1 MNNLICILGHTAAG
15 KTALAAHLASRIGGE
30 VISADSR
37 QVYVGM
43 DIGTGKDIGDYTVG
57 GVVVPCHLI
66 DICNPGDKYNVF
78 EFTRDFEKTYD
89 DIVSRAKF
97 PVLCGGSGLYLE
109 AVLNNFVM
117 LRVPANDELRSKLEG
132 KSLTELSDILSGYR
146 KLHNHTDTDT
156 IKRAVR
162 AIEIADFEKHHG
174 EMKQVPSKLKTLVFG
189 VAYDRDTR
197 RSRITARLTERL
209 ENGMIEEARRLLDKG
224 LSHEDMEYYGLE
236 YKYLSLHL
244 SGKLSRNEMF
254 GQLNTAIHQFA
265 KRQMTWFRRMER
277 NGTKIHWIDPD
288 GSFDEK
294 LNYMLQKK
302 DAYF

>member
-1 MNNLICILGHTAAG
+1 LGHTAAG

-57 GVVVPCHLI
+57 GVAVPCHLI

-174 EMKQVPSKLKTLVFG
+174 EMKQVPSKLKTLIFG

-265 KRQMTWFRRMER
+265 KRKMTWFRRMER

>member
-1 MNNLICILGHTAAG
+1 LGHTAAG

>member
-1 MNNLICILGHTAAG
+1 LGHTAAG

-174 EMKQVPSKLKTLVFG
+174 EMKQVPSKLKTLIFG

>member
-1 MNNLICILGHTAAG
+1 LGHTAAG

-57 GVVVPCHLI
+57 GVAVPCHLI

-132 KSLTELSDILSGYR
+132 KSLAELSDILSGYR

-162 AIEIADFEKHHG
+162 AIEIADYEKHHG
-174 EMKQVPSKLKTLVFG
+174 EMKQLPSQLKTLIFG
-189 VAYDRDTR
+189 VVYDRDTR

-209 ENGMIEEARRLLDKG
+209 ENGMIEEARRLLDQG

-244 SGKLSRNEMF
+244 SGKLSRDEMF
-254 GQLNTAIHQFA
+254 SQLNTAIHQFA

-277 NGTKIHWIDPD
+277 NGTEIHWIDPD
-288 GSFDEK
+288 WSFDEK

-302 DAYF
+302 DAYS